1 MTPMIEI
8 QRGSWWP
15 SGPMASAI
23 SRSISWAMLRL
34 EYWRDRRSL
43 RRWPTPPDR
52 PRYYL
57 PEPDDSFCQ
66 RFSQLES
73 ILSKS
78 ESGRL
83 VRWVRSLR
91 AVLRSFE
98 PSFVDTSDGGPESV
112 VTCFCRADTKFCK
125 AKTGKK
131 NAWRRWSIFQA
142 VTKHCTSTPS
152 TDEMGQQQRITPPQ
166 HGGGVGSGFMLKI

>member
-1 MTPMIEI
+1 MAKHAHAK
-8 QRGSWWP
+8 P

-23 SRSISWAMLRL
+23 SRSISCAMLRL

-57 PEPDDSFCQ
+57 PEADDSFCQ

-112 VTCFCRADTKFCK
+112 
-125 AKTGKK
+125 
-131 NAWRRWSIFQA
+131 A